1 MFCFPLPQPSCL
13 NGITGTYLFIKV
25 VVQTTAEIFR
35 AFRLTPFTGGN
46 SHHRQILEFYYL
58 LIASGFTN
66 FGSLTELLAFDQ
78 GLLVF
83 CFPLPQPGCLNGITG
98 TYLFIKVVVYD
109 GGQLFRPF
117 SLLYFP
123 KFVVSVRRRSAFQT
137 VFTFVLLPGSKPT
150 FVVLTQVTSKIAYYD
165 GQF

>member
-1 MFCFPLPQPSCL
+1 MFPPSS
-13 NGITGTYLFIKV
+13 
-25 VVQTTAEIFR
+25 A
-35 AFRLTPFTGGN
+35 RL
-46 SHHRQILEFYYL
+46 
-58 LIASGFTN
+58 
-66 FGSLTELLAFDQ
+66 
-78 GLLVF
+78 
-83 CFPLPQPGCLNGITG
+83 LNGITG

-117 SLLYFP
+117 SLLYFS
-123 KFVVSVRRRSAFQT
+123 KFVMSVRRRSAFQT

>member
-1 MFCFPLPQPSCL
+1 MRRK
-13 NGITGTYLFIKV
+13 GD
-25 VVQTTAEIFR
+25 
-35 AFRLTPFTGGN
+35 GN

-58 LIASGFTN
+58 LIASGSTN

-83 CFPLPQPGCLNGITG
+83 CFPPSSARLLNGITG

-117 SLLYFP
+117 SLCI
-123 KFVVSVRRRSAFQT
+123 FQN
-137 VFTFVLLPGSKPT
+137 LSCL
-150 FVVLTQVTSKIAYYD
+150 YD
-165 GQF
+165 GGQLFRPFLLLFYYYYPGRNPLLSF